1 MRPLHIAACWLSL
14 SLLVCGHAVAA
25 EPSSTPIAKDPA
37 IREPPMTEI
46 TLRHGLSG
54 SMGTKPGQRDAVV
67 ALLLRDVEELKA
79 VGCDLYV
86 VSVSEDKP
94 DTIFVTEVWKSAAA
108 HKASLQLPSVKAAI
122 AEAMPMLS
130 GEFEQVTYSVVGGL
144 GLSE

>member
-1 MRPLHIAACWLSL
+1 MRSLRHAACWLLL
-14 SLLVCGHAVAA
+14 SLLACDQALAA
-25 EPSSTPIAKDPA
+25 EPSPTENSPA
-37 IREPPMTEI
+37 MNKP
-46 TLRHGLSG
+46 TLRYGISG

-86 VSVSEDKP
+86 VSVSDDKP
-94 DTIFVTEVWKSAAA
+94 DAIFVTEVWKSAQA

-130 GEFEQVTYSVVGGL
+130 GEFEQATYSVVGGL

>member
-1 MRPLHIAACWLSL
+1 MKSFLHSVCWLSL
-14 SLLVCGHAVAA
+14 SLLACGAVLAS
-25 EPSSTPIAKDPA
+25 EPSTSTENPPA
-37 IREPPMTEI
+37 MNET
-46 TLRHGLSG
+46 TLRYGISG

-67 ALLLRDVEELKA
+67 ALLLRDVEEMKA

-86 VSVSEDKP
+86 VSVSDDKP
-94 DTIFVTEVWKSAAA
+94 DTIFITEVWKTADA

>member
-1 MRPLHIAACWLSL
+1 MGLFRHALCRLL
-14 SLLVCGHAVAA
+14 FSLLACGPVLAN
-25 EPSSTPIAKDPA
+25 
-37 IREPPMTEI
+37 EPPTATENPPAMKET
-46 TLRHGLSG
+46 TLRYGVSG

-67 ALLLRDVEELKA
+67 ALLLRDVEEMKA

-86 VSVSEDKP
+86 VSVSDDKP
-94 DTIFVTEVWKSAAA
+94 DTIFITEVWKTADA

>member
-1 MRPLHIAACWLSL
+1 MSPLRHAVCWLL
-14 SLLVCGHAVAA
+14 FCLFACGQALAV
-25 EPSSTPIAKDPA
+25 EPS
-37 IREPPMTEI
+37 PPMKNPPTMNEN
-46 TLRHGLSG
+46 TLRFGISG
-54 SMGTKPGQRDAVV
+54 SMDTKPGQRDAVV
-67 ALLLRDVEELKA
+67 ALLLRDVEEIKA

-86 VSVSEDKP
+86 VSVSDDKP
-94 DTIFVTEVWKSAAA
+94 DTIFITEIWKTADA

>member
-1 MRPLHIAACWLSL
+1 MRSLRHAICWL
-14 SLLVCGHAVAA
+14 LLFLLACGQALAA
-25 EPSSTPIAKDPA
+25 EPSTPTENPPA
-37 IREPPMTEI
+37 MNET
-46 TLRHGLSG
+46 TLRYGISG

-79 VGCDLYV
+79 IGCDLYV
-86 VSVSEDKP
+86 VSVSDDKP
-94 DTIFVTEVWKSAAA
+94 DTIFITEVWKSAQA

-130 GEFEQVTYSVVGGL
+130 GEFDQVTYSVVGGL

>member
-1 MRPLHIAACWLSL
+1 MRTPRAAACWLSL
-14 SLLVCGHAVAA
+14 SLLACGHVFAA
-25 EPSSTPIAKDPA
+25 DPSTPAGKELA
-37 IREPPMTEI
+37 ATETI
-46 TLRHGLSG
+46 LRHGISG
-54 SMGTKPGQRDAVV
+54 SMGTRPGQRDAVV
-67 ALLLRDVEELKA
+67 ALLLRDVEALKA

-86 VSVSEDKP
+86 VSVSADKP

-130 GEFEQVTYSVVGGL
+130 GEFEQATYSVVGGL

>member
-1 MRPLHIAACWLSL
+1 MRSLRHAACWLLL
-14 SLLVCGHAVAA
+14 SLLACGSALAA
-25 EPSSTPIAKDPA
+25 EPSTPTENPPA
-37 IREPPMTEI
+37 MNETS
-46 TLRHGLSG
+46 LRYGISG

-67 ALLLRDVEELKA
+67 ALLLRDVDELKA

-86 VSVSEDKP
+86 VSVSDDKP
-94 DTIFVTEVWKSAAA
+94 DTIFVTEVWKSAQA

-144 GLSE
+144 GLSK